1 MSNVLAR
8 SLLSNRRKYVPEV
21 NELVKVPL
29 LVPEK
34 FLEETIVE
42 PIRFCRAIATFNIV
56 DAPALRLVRL
66 CLTVYERVVEVDQ
79 LLTDLHDQ
87 IPVPLYVIAVAAFT
101 TVAEKKLSIKNASDS
116 FFHIFFIV

>member
-42 PIRFCRAIATFNIV
+42 PIRFCRAIATFNTV
-56 DAPALRLVRL
+56 DAPALRLVWL

-101 TVAEKKLSIKNASDS
+101 TVAKKNLVLKMRA
-116 FFHIFFIV
+116 IVFYIYFS

>member
-56 DAPALRLVRL
+56 DAPALRLVWL

-87 IPVPLYVIAVAAFT
+87 IPVPLYVIVLVAFT
-101 TVAEKKLSIKNASDS
+101 IVAEKNLVLKMRA
-116 FFHIFFIV
+116 IVFYIYFS

>member
-1 MSNVLAR
+1 M
-8 SLLSNRRKYVPEV
+8 PEV

-56 DAPALRLVRL
+56 DAPALRLV
-66 CLTVYERVVEVDQ
+66 
-79 LLTDLHDQ
+79 
-87 IPVPLYVIAVAAFT
+87 
-101 TVAEKKLSIKNASDS
+101 
-116 FFHIFFIV
+116 

>member
-1 MSNVLAR
+1 MTLPFISNVLVR

-42 PIRFCRAIATFNIV
+42 PIRFCRAIATFNTV

-66 CLTVYERVVEVDQ
+66 CLTVYERVVEVD
-79 LLTDLHDQ
+79 HC
-87 IPVPLYVIAVAAFT
+87 
-101 TVAEKKLSIKNASDS
+101 
-116 FFHIFFIV
+116 